1 MIQKLEDIND
11 ADERV
16 IDYSDPAQE
25 PHEPARRSHKND
37 SGGFVAAG
45 IAVAMVI
52 VGGFVYAGYLTEN
65 ITIQPRH
72 NEEARV
78 TSPVSPEKSSQ
89 MDTDQAR

>member
-1 MIQKLEDIND
+1 MVQKPEEFGD

-25 PHEPARRSHKND
+25 PHETAPRYRRND
-37 SGGFVAAG
+37 TGGFVAAG

-52 VGGFVYAGYLTEN
+52 VGGFIYAGYLTEN

-72 NEEARV
+72 SQEAQA
-78 TSPVSPEKSSQ
+78 TSTAAAEHPKASPDQSQ
-89 MDTDQAR
+89 

>member
-1 MIQKLEDIND
+1 MTEKLDVDD

-25 PHEPARRSHKND
+25 PHEPAHYHRRHD
-37 SGGFVAAG
+37 TGGFVAAG

-52 VGGFVYAGYLTEN
+52 VGGFIYAGYLTEN
-65 ITIQPRH
+65 ITLQPRH

-78 TSPVSPEKSSQ
+78 TPPASSAQ
-89 MDTDQAR
+89 QPASEANGK

>member
-1 MIQKLEDIND
+1 MIQKLEDYND

-25 PHEPARRSHKND
+25 PHEPARRYRRND

-52 VGGFVYAGYLTEN
+52 VGGFIYAGYLTEN

-72 NEEARV
+72 SE
-78 TSPVSPEKSSQ
+78 
-89 MDTDQAR
+89 QAQATGANRQVASGQNR